1 MIRHSKTIVTLILV
15 SLIAYSGYGFACGS
29 SSAIKSFRLALAS
42 SGPLVNSLVA
52 AGAIPQTKATAI
64 IADFDAGAQCALT
77 LQSDFNAIPGELS
90 ERERTARKLNAS
102 VNALRCWRAIISRQ
116 NFAVHA
122 RVQQAAD
129 IAEGI
134 LASMVVF
141 YSEPG
146 EMRAS
151 AERSATV
158 TARNEKELEAQL
170 KKQVEEL
177 KRAMKP

>member
-1 MIRHSKTIVTLILV
+1 MRQTKRQITALICMAV
-15 SLIAYSGYGFACGS
+15 IGYFGSGFACGS

-52 AGAIPQTKATAI
+52 SGAIPEGKAGTV
-64 IADFDAGAQCALT
+64 IADFDAAAQCGLT
-77 LQSDFNAIPGELS
+77 LQNDFAAIPPDLTD
-90 ERERTARKLNAS
+90 RERTSRKLNAS
-102 VNALRCWRAIISRQ
+102 VTALKCFRAIVNRQ

-122 RVQQAAD
+122 RVRQAAD

-151 AERSATV
+151 AEGDATV
-158 TARNEKELEAQL
+158 KARDEKELERQLRDQVDAL
-170 KKQVEEL
+170 KK
-177 KRAMKP
+177 AMKP